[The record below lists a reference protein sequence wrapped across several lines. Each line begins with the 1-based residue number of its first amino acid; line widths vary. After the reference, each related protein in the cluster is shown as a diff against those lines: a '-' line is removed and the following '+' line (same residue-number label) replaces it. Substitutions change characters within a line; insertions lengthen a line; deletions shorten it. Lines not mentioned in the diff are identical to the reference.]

1 MANFSVKHIFGNFQ
15 VNWTEAIRNRENT
28 KHLPVQRIRNIAL
41 GHIFA
46 TTYPKQRIQVEFFK
60 QLTIENKPETIQ
72 TINAKLTL
80 PVYMR
85 TPVGDTNMPEPII
98 EPTITVQPL
107 TRLIFAFNVTSPP
120 PPSSP
125 SEPLLIGL
133 VFVSPSPFIIEFL
146 GDDDEVLRFKD
157 SVSILIY
164 LIC

>member
-1 MANFSVKHIFGNFQ
+1 MGKIKGTRMGRAYVKISCTAVAHFTSQQLTN
-15 VNWTEAIRNRENT
+15 VKTTKTNNRNKIT
-28 KHLPVQRIRNIAL
+28 I
-41 GHIFA
+41 GH
-46 TTYPKQRIQVEFFK
+46 RIQVEFSK

-107 TRLIFAFNVTSPP
+107 IRLIFAFNVTSPP

-157 SVSILIY
+157 SVSIFVYY